1 MKIVVRIL
9 IGLFAIVAL
18 ALIYAAVT
26 SKTYEMEES
35 IVINVPMSVAQEQAT
50 HWDNF
55 QVWSPWSKL
64 DPEMKVTYSGSFGQV
79 GSKYSWEGNKEAGS
93 GSQEITAIEGN
104 KYTIDLH
111 FLEPFESKATTY
123 FDFESAD
130 AGTKVTWAMSGEMA
144 WPMNLMKGMLVK
156 SIRKDYQEGLE
167 NLKVRCESLP
177 APKMEEES
185 AGEEVQM

>member
-1 MKIVVRIL
+1 MKIVVRVL

-35 IVINVPMSVAQEQAT
+35 VVINVPMSLAKEQTT

-64 DPEMKVTYSGSFGQV
+64 DPEMKVTYSGSLGQV
-79 GSKYSWEGNKEAGS
+79 GSKYSWEGNKDAGS
-93 GSQEITAIEGN
+93 GTQEIVAIEGD
-104 KYTIDLH
+104 KYIVDLH
-111 FLEPFESKATTY
+111 FMEPFESKATTY
-123 FDFESAD
+123 FDFATAD
-130 AGTKVTWAMSGEMA
+130 GGTQVTWGMTGEMA
-144 WPMNLMKGMLVK
+144 WPMNIMKGMLVK

-167 NLKVRCESLP
+167 NLKTRCESLP
-177 APKMEEES
+177 QPKMEEEM
-185 AGEEVQM
+185 GEGEVQM